1 MRRGAPEGVPGG
13 ETKVPS
19 RDERE
24 RGVGRLKRLRET
36 ESDLR
41 EGMIRK
47 MRDEAAAVASSRW
60 NEHAQ
65 HKWERE
71 VQAIAFDLLP
81 KRDAYDRAELLAAMD
96 SVPAESK
103 RALSA
108 FAWCAAGLAR
118 LVRSKGLVT
127 AEEVLQRVGPGE
139 HVPEG
144 SPKFRPQQLVVVR
157 GDGGTRPSQWRRP
170 YHTMVGFLCGME
182 GRVVR
187 FEGHAR
193 NDEAVGFG
201 AEGSSMPEYTIA
213 FPLQDLLATP
223 EAVEA
228 AKGISL
234 EVEVLEC
241 WLEAVDM
248 VDRIQKAWPPPSKS
262 PPPPCCHSR
271 F

>member
-13 ETKVPS
+13 ETKVTS
-19 RDERE
+19 RDERQ

-103 RALSA
+103 RALSP

-118 LVRSKGLVT
+118 LCGARVAAPARVRRLPG
-127 AEEVLQRVGPGE
+127 GP
-139 HVPEG
+139 
-144 SPKFRPQQLVVVR
+144 
-157 GDGGTRPSQWRRP
+157 
-170 YHTMVGFLCGME
+170 
-182 GRVVR
+182 
-187 FEGHAR
+187 
-193 NDEAVGFG
+193 
-201 AEGSSMPEYTIA
+201 
-213 FPLQDLLATP
+213 
-223 EAVEA
+223 
-228 AKGISL
+228 
-234 EVEVLEC
+234 
-241 WLEAVDM
+241 
-248 VDRIQKAWPPPSKS
+248 
-262 PPPPCCHSR
+262 
-271 F
+271 